1 MNVSGA
7 FDTHS
12 NQLAANNAEY
22 PALAAALVA
31 FRQDLGPRIDD
42 VLLMVTTEFGR
53 TVAQNGSAGTD
64 HGYAHCGL
72 FLGGSVRGRRVH
84 GDWPGL
90 GPAALNQGRDLRYT
104 VDFRDVFLSAARWL
118 GAGNAGQVIPNY
130 TPGPDPGIFG

>member
-42 VLLMVTTEFGR
+42 VLLMVTTE
-53 TVAQNGSAGTD
+53 
-64 HGYAHCGL
+64 
-72 FLGGSVRGRRVH
+72 
-84 GDWPGL
+84 
-90 GPAALNQGRDLRYT
+90 
-104 VDFRDVFLSAARWL
+104 
-118 GAGNAGQVIPNY
+118 
-130 TPGPDPGIFG
+130 